1 VTKNDDHDFPYYR
14 SPAAIRDETFSR
26 RMRGLD
32 DDEVDEYLNLLADQV
47 QAMELERQELREQN
61 ERLEAENH
69 RLRTDDARLR
79 SEVQRMRDS
88 LAEHEQAGGRVN
100 EQVVELFSQA
110 QLVAE
115 EMVED
120 ARQDTRQ
127 RLGQARIQE
136 RQILEEAMQSAER
149 TLRDAEAMV
158 ARMAPGPAAGARA
171 AHRGVPRDG
180 EPAQPGAEPAADL
193 EHVRSVARAAQ
204 EQMQAIMDEFSSQ
217 MTRIGGSPSGDPAG
231 GPSEG
236 WRVESPRRPGVDPWG
251 AA

>member
-14 SPAAIRDETFSR
+14 SPAAIRGETFSR

-32 DDEVDEYLNLLADQV
+32 DDEVDEYLNLIADQV
-47 QAMELERQELREQN
+47 QAMELEREELREQN

-79 SEVQRMRDS
+79 SEVQGTRDS
-88 LAEHEQAGGRVN
+88 LAEYEQGGGRVN

-127 RLGQARIQE
+127 RLGQARVQE

-158 ARMAPGPAAGARA
+158 ARMTPGAAGAPA
-171 AHRGVPRDG
+171 AHRGKRRDG
-180 EPAQPGAEPAADL
+180 DPAPPGAEPAADL
-193 EHVRSVARAAQ
+193 EQVRSVALAAQ
-204 EQMQAIMDEFSSQ
+204 AQMQAIMDEFSSQ
-217 MTRIGGSPSGDPAG
+217 MTRIGGSPSTGPAG
-231 GPSEG
+231 GQSGG
-236 WRVESPRRPGVDPWG
+236 WQVESPRRPDADPWG

>member
-14 SPAAIRDETFSR
+14 SPAAIRGETFSR

-32 DDEVDEYLNLLADQV
+32 DDEVDEYLNLIADQV
-47 QAMELERQELREQN
+47 QAMELERGELREQN
-61 ERLEAENH
+61 ERLEAENE

-79 SEVQRMRDS
+79 TEVQGMRDS
-88 LAEHEQAGGRVN
+88 LAEYEQAGGGVN

-127 RLGQARIQE
+127 RLGQARVQE

-158 ARMAPGPAAGARA
+158 ARMAPGVAGATA
-171 AHRGVPRDG
+171 AHRGERRDG
-180 EPAQPGAEPAADL
+180 DPAEPGAEPAPDL
-193 EHVRSVARAAQ
+193 EQVRSVALAAQ
-204 EQMQAIMDEFSSQ
+204 AQMQAIMDEFSSQ
-217 MTRIGGSPSGDPAG
+217 MTRIGGTPSGGPAG
-231 GPSEG
+231 GRQIEG
-236 WRVESPRRPGVDPWG
+236 THRPDADPWG